1 MADINRTA
9 ISLPTDVSQ
18 EILQKTQTE
27 SAVMRLSRRVAL
39 PGRGLTIPVIT
50 GDPSASWV
58 SETGVKPVS
67 NSSLSSKLMSAY
79 KLAVIE
85 TFSNEFVRDARALYD
100 TLIDRLPRALAAKFD
115 ATVIGVGDAPGD
127 NFDTFASC
135 TAQALAEAGSHKTYD
150 GLVAADADIAAHGG
164 ILNGFAISPQAR
176 SLLLGAKDSTG
187 RPIFINSVAEGAIP
201 MILGAPT
208 HMSKGVY
215 KAGVAPV
222 GTGAGTP
229 AVVGI
234 AGDWTQALFGTVEGV
249 QIKVTDTATVV
260 SGTGT
265 SAVTINLWQQ
275 NMVAVLAEIEVG
287 FRADTSC
294 FNKLTGL
301 TPES

>member
-1 MADINRTA
+1 MADINRSA
-9 ISLPTDVSQ
+9 ISLPSDVSQ
-18 EILQKTQTE
+18 ETPQKTPTE
-27 SAVMRLSRRVAL
+27 RALTRLSRRVAL
-39 PGRGLTIPVIT
+39 PGRGLSIPVIT

-58 SETGVKPVS
+58 AETGVKPVS
-67 NSSLSSKLMSAY
+67 NSTLSSKLMSAY

-85 TFSNEFVRDARALYD
+85 TFSAEFVRDARALYD
-100 TLIDRLPRALAAKFD
+100 TLIDRLPRALAAKFA
-115 ATVIGVGDAPGD
+115 ATVVGVGAAPGD
-127 NFDTFASC
+127 NFDTFAAC

-208 HMSKGVY
+208 YMSKGVY

-234 AGDWTQALFGTVEGV
+234 AGDWTQALFGTVEDQGHRHRDRRERHRH
-249 QIKVTDTATVV
+249 QR
-260 SGTGT
+260 GHH
-265 SAVTINLWQQ
+265 QP
-275 NMVAVLAEIEVG
+275 LAAEHG
-287 FRADTSC
+287 RRPRRDRGR
-294 FNKLTGL
+294 L
-301 TPES
+301 PR